1 MKPTLSLLALVLAA
15 APLAAQSYPENT
27 GAPVTD
33 LAGVLTRRQEDSLR
47 ALLAPVRNRGGD
59 VRVVT
64 IESISDHAPAG
75 TPIETLATGIFNAW
89 RVGDRPENDG
99 TLLLVAV
106 RDRKV
111 RIELGD
117 GAPYWEDRA
126 REVIETRMV
135 PEFRQEDY
143 AAGILA
149 AAGEIAAWYAEPR
162 TASAPAAGVAQ
173 PEVDPFSTQPTPQP
187 AYTPPAYTPP
197 SSGGAGRA
205 TGFGLTALG
214 VGAIGV
220 LIVGGM
226 VGARYRKRKCPSCK
240 IDMAR
245 LDEAADDEHLDSGQQ
260 LEEVIGSVD
269 YDVWRCGT
277 CNHHSIVPHAA
288 WLSGFSACGRCG
300 RRTLSK
306 STRTLEAATYTSS
319 GLQEISHDCRHC
331 GYHDRHTVTLP
342 QLVRHESPRSSS
354 SSDSSWGGGSSGGSS
369 WSGGGSSDGSSSG
382 GGGGTSSGRGASGS
396 W

>member
-1 MKPTLSLLALVLAA
+1 MKPTLSLLALMLAA
-15 APLAAQSYPENT
+15 APLAAQTYPENT

-47 ALLAPVRNRGGD
+47 VLLAPARNTGGD

-64 IESISDHAPAG
+64 IESIADHAAPG
-75 TPIETLATGIFNAW
+75 TTIEALATGLFNYW

-117 GAPYWEDRA
+117 GAPQWESRA
-126 REVIETRMV
+126 QEVIETRMV

-149 AAGEIAAWYAEPR
+149 AAGEIARWYAEPR
-162 TASAPAAGVAQ
+162 TASAPAAGIEQ
-173 PEVDPFSTQPTPQP
+173 PEVDPFATAPAAPQP
-187 AYTPPAYTPP
+187 AYTPTSYGEPGAAG
-197 SSGGAGRA
+197 SGAGV
-205 TGFGLTALG
+205 GLTVLG
-214 VGAIGV
+214 LGAMGV
-220 LIVGGM
+220 LVVGGM
-226 VGARYRKRKCPSCK
+226 VGARYRKRKCPTCK
-240 IDMAR
+240 IDMQR
-245 LDEAADDEHLDSGQQ
+245 LDESADDEHLDSGQQ
-260 LEEVIGSVD
+260 LEERIGSVD

-277 CNHHSIVPHAA
+277 CNHHAIVPHAA
-288 WLSGFSACGRCG
+288 WLSGYSACGSCG

-306 STRTLEAATYTSS
+306 STRTIEAATYSSS
-319 GLQEISHDCRHC
+319 GLQEITHDCRHC
-331 GYHDRHTVTLP
+331 GHHDRHTVTLP
-342 QLVRHESPRSSS
+342 RLVRSEPRRASSS
-354 SSDSSWGGGSSGGSS
+354 SGSSWGGGSSGGSS
-369 WSGGGSSDGSSSG
+369 WSGGGSSG
-382 GGGGTSSGRGASGS
+382 GGGGGSSSGRGASGS